1 MAGRK
6 RASARAAEELLGR
19 TPSASEDD
27 LLGLALRGG
36 AGGGG
41 GGGGGGSKK
50 LRGAP
55 ASMEELR
62 DSARRQL
69 DAVVK
74 ARGRARGGGCAARV
88 QGRERCAALRCTEL
102 CFRVFASSLR

>member
-6 RASARAAEELLGR
+6 RASARDAEELLGL

-41 GGGGGGSKK
+41 GGGGGKK

-74 ARGRARGGGCAARV
+74 ARAHTRRSERAWWRK
-88 QGRERCAALRCTEL
+88 RCT
-102 CFRVFASSLR
+102 